1 MYGFVHKAINWLG
14 SNSLDL
20 EDEELRIKQDLSEIK
35 VLLVEDD
42 ALNQMIARTT
52 MEEPGIDV
60 ATAANGEVAVD
71 MLRANTYDVILMDMQ
86 MPVKAGIEA
95 TRIIRDELQLKIPI
109 IAVTANVLKG
119 DKEKFMDAGMDEYL
133 SKPFKLLDLKIKI
146 ANFTARCESIADPS
160 PIRDFTSKETSSKL
174 CDLSFLQEV
183 SDGNNE
189 FAVKMIKGFLEHTPD
204 SLKKITLNAENKQWE
219 RVRAIAHRIKPSIDF
234 MGINSLK
241 EDIRLIEEYS
251 QEPVNPAE
259 IMILTQRLKK
269 VCEEAMT
276 QLREELTQL

>member
-160 PIRDFTSKETSSKL
+160 PIRDFASKEPSSKL

>member
-160 PIRDFTSKETSSKL
+160 PIRDFASKETSSKL